1 MGARGRCKGNGLVPL
16 DGGGMEGREKV
27 KGQGGAVRLG
37 QPSLAAEEGA
47 SRRAFGWGRWGGPFS
62 LHPPPSVLPRRVS
75 HRKPLKICGKTG
87 FSQSFQASLFWK

>member
-1 MGARGRCKGNGLVPL
+1 
-16 DGGGMEGREKV
+16 MESREKA

-47 SRRAFGWGRWGGPFS
+47 SRRAFGWGRRVAV
-62 LHPPPSVLPRRVS
+62 PSVCTPTPVLPRRVS

-87 FSQSFQASLFWK
+87 FSQPCQASLFWK